1 MGDEKNESRAKKSTA
16 FEKSVYAA
24 EKESEEEAFQMV
36 RDFRSLK
43 KKVLAQLDKE
53 DIPTQ
58 KKDAEEMVQEL
69 LKQLGHLEN
78 QLMANEIQLQESI
91 DEAISDFE
99 AKIGDMVKVMAD
111 KGREFFTRLE
121 ELEKGFFTGVMEGAM
136 SEMEAFS
143 QNQLENPAYSDNDQN
158 KARFLANREEM
169 TQACT
174 NFNESHMSLIQNKD
188 DQMQNSMNQWLSS
201 FFKRHRERQYH
212 RNRQRIMDT
221 KKVIDE
227 CKAEIHSAI
236 EVGDE
241 YEDHDNGGGDMYGR

>member
-1 MGDEKNESRAKKSTA
+1 MG
-16 FEKSVYAA
+16 
-24 EKESEEEAFQMV
+24 
-36 RDFRSLK
+36 
-43 KKVLAQLDKE
+43 
-53 DIPTQ
+53 
-58 KKDAEEMVQEL
+58 VQEL

-99 AKIGDMVKVMAD
+99 AKIGEMTKVMAD

-169 TQACT
+169 TAACT

-188 DQMQNSMNQWLSS
+188 DQMQNSMVQWKDS
-201 FFKRHRERQYH
+201 FFKRHRK
-212 RNRQRIMDT
+212 RQRIMDT

-227 CKAEIHSAI
+227 CKAEIHAAI
-236 EVGDE
+236 EAGDE
-241 YEDHDNGGGDMYGR
+241 YEDH

>member
-1 MGDEKNESRAKKSTA
+1 MG
-16 FEKSVYAA
+16 
-24 EKESEEEAFQMV
+24 
-36 RDFRSLK
+36 
-43 KKVLAQLDKE
+43 
-53 DIPTQ
+53 
-58 KKDAEEMVQEL
+58 VQEL

-99 AKIGDMVKVMAD
+99 AKIGEMTKVMAD

-143 QNQLENPAYSDNDQN
+143 QNQLENPAYSDSDQN

-174 NFNESHMSLIQNKD
+174 NFNEAHMSLIQNKD
-188 DQMQNSMNQWLSS
+188 DQMQNSMTQWRDG

-227 CKAEIHSAI
+227 CKNEINAAI
-236 EVGDE
+236 QSEFE
-241 YEDHDNGGGDMYGR
+241 EEDHGLD